1 MERTAGVEPAYNGF
15 ADRSMT
21 VLAHAHNSVVEI
33 PPGFQDAFNP
43 LHFCLLEYF
52 ISTTLT
58 LEKGYVRNFNVVAI
72 FAKCCRV
79 NMFTHFVA
87 TLLTKHIGIAPFVF
101 MQLVCSVGI
110 EPTEC
115 RV

>member
-21 VLAHAHNSVVEI
+21 VLVHAHNSIPEI
-33 PPGFQDAFNP
+33 TPGFQDVFNS
-43 LHFCLLEYF
+43 LYLCLLKHF
-52 ISTTLT
+52 VPTMLT
-58 LEKGYVRNFNVVAI
+58 LKKGYIRNFNVAAI
-72 FAKCCRV
+72 LTKCYRIS
-79 NMFTHFVA
+79 MFKHFVTA
-87 TLLTKHIGIAPFVF
+87 LLTKHIGIAPFGF